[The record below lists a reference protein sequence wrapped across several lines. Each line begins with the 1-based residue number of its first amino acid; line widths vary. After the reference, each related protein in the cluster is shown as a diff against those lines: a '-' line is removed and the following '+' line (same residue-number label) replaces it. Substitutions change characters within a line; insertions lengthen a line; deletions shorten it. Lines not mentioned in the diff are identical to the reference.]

1 MGFAQIWWRVG
12 VFFVQEPS
20 ATLHRLQP
28 TWLLANW
35 VWSNLICW
43 FLQLAAGFLA
53 GNPMSLG
60 WFWVG
65 HKPNPDWLMDTPTQN
80 SLFFFFFD
88 KGAWTYNSK
97 LSLSLSLSIKKNENH
112 IFFKKKRERYHS
124 DRATTTTVI
133 CKVWLWCLLDPR
145 RLLCLSLNVATIY
158 CWALSV
164 SWMTKRKRR
173 LVREN
178 ITVGS
183 EFGNGDTYMVVDH
196 WKSSSCERRAQN
208 WRWVFNRFNP

>member
-1 MGFAQIWWRVG
+1 MKSWCFFCSGTFGNTSSTSTNLTTGQLSLIQLDLLVFAIGSGFSCRKPDVIG
-12 VFFVQEPS
+12 
-20 ATLHRLQP
+20 
-28 TWLLANW
+28 
-35 VWSNLICW
+35 LI
-43 FLQLAAGFLA
+43 
-53 GNPMSLG
+53 LG
-60 WFWVG
+60 WAQTQPGLTHG
-65 HKPNPDWLMDTPTQN
+65 HSYPKLT
-80 SLFFFFFD
+80 FFFFLT
-88 KGAWTYNSK
+88 KVHGLIIPS
-97 LSLSLSLSIKKNENH
+97 SLSLSLSPLKKMK
-112 IFFKKKRERYHS
+112 ITFFFKKKRERYHS

>member
-1 MGFAQIWWRVG
+1 M
-12 VFFVQEPS
+12 FFLFRNLRQHFIDFNQPDYWPTEFD
-20 ATLHRLQP
+20 P
-28 TWLLANW
+28 TWSVGFCNWQRVFLPETRCHWVDSGLGTNPTRIDSWTLL
-35 VWSNLICW
+35 
-43 FLQLAAGFLA
+43 
-53 GNPMSLG
+53 PKT
-60 WFWVG
+60 
-65 HKPNPDWLMDTPTQN
+65 H
-80 SLFFFFFD
+80 FFFFFLT
-88 KGAWTYNSK
+88 KVHGLIIPSS
-97 LSLSLSLSIKKNENH
+97 LSLSLSLSPLKKMK
-112 IFFKKKRERYHS
+112 ITFFFKKKRERYHS